1 MGKRLVLLLAI
12 SIAALMVLPAVALAN
27 LVNEYGMHYAGQTTC
42 VGCHGPG
49 TIGGGADAA
58 QVHGE
63 FVTPGLHPD
72 TPADWSLFRSA
83 GNTTPVPGTG
93 NNLWDAGGSYPF
105 TLDWTT
111 LGAFNR
117 NSGTEYLFFQGS
129 DNPTVNPWN
138 LVEGL
143 SWSPTEDWVLRS
155 DDGPGHALYD
165 GEYGCQ
171 RCHMLGSTVPQPD
184 ATTTAVVP
192 NPAASATI
200 TDTTARQWARDSS
213 TTVDDFNSDPTVSA
227 AGFGIQCENCHGTGQ
242 TATGAAQHMGT
253 GVAVSTSLA
262 TLGNSQV
269 CGQCHGSFTNVA
281 GTLGIYGF
289 TTNTRLAD
297 YVDVNGVSGGQSYT
311 KIPTEAEFLADP
323 TAYWMF
329 PNGSNAKGN
338 HYYYDEWAASAH
350 SYRAALAFSSPSP
363 APSDAMAYQASG
375 KSVYAN
381 NFFGE
386 DTVAAGC
393 YKCHT
398 GEGYL
403 QTKGAKIA
411 QNFTPAPD
419 TVGKMGQECV
429 TCHSPHPSAVGAA
442 DVIRPADKAGVRS
455 ATGLTVDNASI
466 CEDCHNWQMEVLG
479 TTPAPAP
486 MDVLGDG
493 DPRHAQRETLHGR
506 SVMMDVADAS
516 EFMPG
521 AKCENCHMPK
531 TNKAATRISHG
542 MKPMLPGK
550 AQEWMTAAG
559 ASYQGQDSCSGCHSS
574 RTRTELQASIT
585 KWQDDAKAE
594 AAKVAAAITVA
605 KKSKEFSA
613 TIKAKPGYV
622 LVGRASWNY
631 TAFVQDASGS
641 VHNPPYIM
649 AGLVKAEQLAK
660 SVGGKFTHVGA
671 STSVKRGHLAHVA
684 GQIVNGNGSAAAG
697 ATVKLL
703 RGTKVLATTVS
714 DSHGNFAF
722 TLKVVKTYKTYRVRW
737 ARSSVAITNLYSPS
751 MTIRVR

>member
-1 MGKRLVLLLAI
+1 MGKRLVLLVAI

-42 VGCHGPG
+42 LGCHGPG
-49 TIGGGADAA
+49 SIGGGPDAD
-58 QVHGE
+58 QVHGQ

-72 TPADWSLFRSA
+72 TPEGWSLFRAA
-83 GNTTPVPGTG
+83 GNPTPVPGTG
-93 NNLWDAGGSYPF
+93 NNLWDAGGSYDFSLP
-105 TLDWTT
+105 WTT
-111 LGAFNR
+111 LGAFNH
-117 NSGTEYLFFQGS
+117 NSGTEYLFFMGS
-129 DNPTVNPWN
+129 DDPTVNPWN
-138 LVEGL
+138 LVEGI
-143 SWSPTEDWVLRS
+143 SWSPDEGWTLAAEEPEN
-155 DDGPGHALYD
+155 GLYD

-171 RCHMLGSTVPQPD
+171 RCHQLGSTVPLPS
-184 ATTTAVVP
+184 ATSTATVP

-213 TTVDDFNSDPTVSA
+213 TTVDDFMSDPTVSE

-242 TATGAAQHMGT
+242 TATGGAAHMGT
-253 GVAVSTSLA
+253 GIAVSTSLA

-269 CGQCHGSFTNVA
+269 CGQCHGSYTNVA
-281 GTLGIYGF
+281 DTLGIYGF

-297 YVDVNGVSGGQSYT
+297 FVDVNGVSGTQSYT

-323 TAYWMF
+323 TGYWMF
-329 PNGSNAKGN
+329 PNGSNAKGG

-350 SYRAALAFSSPSP
+350 SYRAALAFASPDP
-363 APSDAMAYQASG
+363 APSDAMAFQAAG
-375 KSVYAN
+375 NGVYSN
-381 NFFGE
+381 NLFGE

-403 QTKGAKIA
+403 QTKDVKIA
-411 QNFTPAPD
+411 ANFTPAPD

-429 TCHSPHPSAVGAA
+429 TCHNPHPSAVGAD
-442 DVIRPADKAGVRS
+442 DVIRTPDQAGERS
-455 ATGLTVDNASI
+455 CTGLTTNNASI

-479 TTPAPAP
+479 ATPAPAP

-493 DPRHAQRETLHGR
+493 DPRHPQRETLHGR

-516 EFMPG
+516 EYMPG

-531 TNKAATRISHG
+531 TNKAANRISHG

-550 AQEWMTAAG
+550 AEEWMTAAG
-559 ASYQGQDSCSGCHSS
+559 ASYQGQDSCSGCHAGQ
-574 RTRTELQASIT
+574 TRDQLQADID
-585 KWQDDAKAE
+585 KWQGDAQAQ
-594 AAKVAAAITVA
+594 ATKVEAAITAA
-605 KKSKEFSA
+605 KARKAFFSA
-613 TIKAKPGYV
+613 TNPANPGYV

-631 TAFVQDASGS
+631 TAYANDASEG
-641 VHNPPYIM
+641 VHNPPYLM
-649 AGLVKAEQLAK
+649 AGLVKAEHLAK
-660 SVGGKFTHVGA
+660 SVGGKFTHAGA
-671 STSVKRGHLAHVA
+671 STVVRKGHLAHVA
-684 GQIVNGNGSAAAG
+684 GQIVNGDRSAAAG

-722 TLKVVKTYKTYRVRW
+722 TLKVTKTYKTYRVRW
-737 ARSSVAITNLYSPS
+737 ARSSVAVTNLYSAR
-751 MTIRVR
+751 MTIKVR